1 MVRARRQYIEDIVE
15 AYGRKNQK
23 TQNEQTLKRLRNV
36 PIQLDSDRKRIAKR
50 VENLKKKSTKRLSG
64 NDRKALKLFRT
75 GDEKVVYA
83 HFEEVNKLWEKYIL
97 SLLPGSGFGG
107 NLANYHDILT
117 RANYIGAKVTVKYS
131 RCKSKIGIQGIVAL
145 ELKNV
150 FQLVTV
156 DNRLLIIEKKHT
168 IFKVEAGEFEIEI
181 YGSNFQTSP
190 PFRAGG
196 RLTSQHTMLNVL

>member
-75 GDEKVVYA
+75 GDEKGKT
-83 HFEEVNKLWEKYIL
+83 F
-97 SLLPGSGFGG
+97 F
-107 NLANYHDILT
+107 
-117 RANYIGAKVTVKYS
+117 
-131 RCKSKIGIQGIVAL
+131 
-145 ELKNV
+145 
-150 FQLVTV
+150 
-156 DNRLLIIEKKHT
+156 
-168 IFKVEAGEFEIEI
+168 
-181 YGSNFQTSP
+181 
-190 PFRAGG
+190 
-196 RLTSQHTMLNVL
+196 